1 MMALVPPT
9 VVGMSVR
16 YEPDPEDQQL
26 VRYLLNLLPE
36 EETERL
42 DELTMVDDEA
52 ASRLRTVE
60 NDLVDAYVRGALAG
74 DLLARFESHYLDSP
88 RRRENVRL
96 ASSFSRAVDRAGSR
110 AASEVE
116 SGAESEIESSATPR
130 FAQDRRLGPARVAT
144 RWTMFPAR
152 FRETLAAAA
161 VLLIVAGAA
170 WLFDTVSPRSGVN
183 PARDQGVATVPRS
196 GDRELSEQPADRSP
210 ATPLA
215 LLPQTRAVGSMP
227 TRVVPPGADG
237 LAFELRLESSD
248 FPLYQ
253 VRLRDPA
260 TNLIVWRS
268 GWAAATS
275 RDHQVSVGAV
285 VPASLLKPQHYSFDL
300 AGRGTAGNAEVVGS
314 YTFQIVPR

>member
-9 VVGMSVR
+9 GVGMSVR
-16 YEPDPEDQQL
+16 HEPDPEDQRL

-36 EETERL
+36 QETERL
-42 DELTMVDDEA
+42 DEITMVDDEA
-52 ASRLRTVE
+52 ASRLRIVE

-88 RRRENVRL
+88 RRREQVRL
-96 ASSFSRAVDRAGSR
+96 ASGLSRAVDRAGSR
-110 AASEVE
+110 AASQVE
-116 SGAESEIESSATPR
+116 SRVEREIEKSATPR
-130 FAQDRRLGPARVAT
+130 FAQDRRPGPARVAT

-161 VLLIVAGAA
+161 VLLIVVGAA
-170 WLFDTVSPRSGVN
+170 WLFETVPPRGGVN
-183 PARDQGVATVPRS
+183 PARDEGLSVPRS
-196 GDRELSEQPADRSP
+196 GDRELSEQPADRSV
-210 ATPLA
+210 ATPLV

-227 TRVVPPGADG
+227 TRVAPAGADG

-275 RDHQVSVGAV
+275 SDHQFSVAAV

-300 AGRGTAGNAEVVGS
+300 AGRGATGNAEVVGS